1 MVTALVV
8 VVQAGDFSM
17 HMMTPSICLR
27 NECKKIAFLNQNNT
41 TVSVELKG
49 GVWSESCLSFC
60 KQFRVDS
67 IASLWLSVG
76 TDECGDHVSKV
87 QE

>member
-1 MVTALVV
+1 MPHTTRLLADINSKTMRNWEVVTALVV

-41 TVSVELKG
+41 TVSVESNG
-49 GVWSESCLSFC
+49 GV
-60 KQFRVDS
+60 
-67 IASLWLSVG
+67 
-76 TDECGDHVSKV
+76 
-87 QE
+87 